1 MACYNRRISMT
12 YVAKRGKTWMVR
24 FSKRVNQWDPDKQ
37 VTVSVLKQKSK
48 GGFHTK
54 AEAQQYGI
62 KMEAASLS
70 GVDVTKNPVF
80 ADYYE
85 NWYKTFKFPSIRES
99 TKRRYIINHK
109 FIKEHFGLTKI
120 KDITREEYQKFINN
134 FAATHAII
142 TVRKINISIK
152 ACIQYAI
159 DDGLLNRSFTTQISI
174 SGNSDLDRP
183 VEYLNLAEIKSLMQL
198 CLDGINPRYTS
209 RYLILGAIYTGARL
223 GELSALHWSDINF
236 NKQTISITKSWN
248 QDHREMNKP
257 KTQSSNRVIPVN
269 LKLLQS
275 LKQLKHNHTDFVFA
289 SPITKYPPTSNA
301 VNKTLRDLLAKGKMK
316 KNNFHFHSLRHSHV
330 AYLLSEGIDIYAIS
344 KRLGHADISITLK
357 TYAYLLDE
365 FKNKQNDKILQS
377 LSKL

>member
-1 MACYNRRISMT
+1 MT
-12 YVAKRGKTWMVR
+12 YVTKRGKTWMVR

-37 VTVSVLKQKSK
+37 ATVSVLKQKSK

-54 AEAQQYGI
+54 AEAQQYGV

-70 GVDVTKNPVF
+70 GVDVIKNPVF

-85 NWYKTFKFPSIRES
+85 NWYKTFKFPSVRES
-99 TKRRYIINHK
+99 TKKRYRINHK
-109 FIKEHFGLTKI
+109 FIKKYFGLTKI
-120 KDITREEYQKFINN
+120 KDITREEYQKFINS
-134 FAATHAII
+134 FAKTHAII

-159 DDGLLNRSFTTQISI
+159 DDGLLNRSFATQISI

-183 VEYLNLAEIKSLMQL
+183 VEYLNLVEIKSLMQL
-198 CLDGINPRYTS
+198 CLDEINPRYTS

-223 GELSALHWSDINF
+223 GELSALYWSDINF
-236 NKQTISITKSWN
+236 ENQTISISKSWN
-248 QDHREMNKP
+248 QDRREMNKP

-269 LKLLQS
+269 LKFLQLLR
-275 LKQLKHNHTDFVFA
+275 QLKHNHTDFVFA
-289 SPITKYPPTSNA
+289 SPITKYPPTSNS
-301 VNKTLRDLLAKGKMK
+301 VNKTLRNLLTKGKMSK
-316 KNNFHFHSLRHSHV
+316 KNFHFHSLRHSHV